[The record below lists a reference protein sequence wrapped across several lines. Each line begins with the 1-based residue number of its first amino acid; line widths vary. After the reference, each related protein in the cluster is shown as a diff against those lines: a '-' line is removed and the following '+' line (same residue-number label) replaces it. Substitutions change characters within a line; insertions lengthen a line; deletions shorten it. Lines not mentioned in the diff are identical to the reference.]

1 MKRLIKLSLGC
12 QLILRLSLILGN
24 FLPIYTTLPVSA
36 ADKVVLKYSILR
48 ESVCISELST
58 LAKTGETSSFVNTYL
73 KMANKQP
80 EDLRRILNQNIDI
93 DPVFLSKILKSFA
106 GDFVLDEVG
115 QVIHT
120 PSRRANRE
128 SLRGALVTSA
138 LSDSNIR
145 VIEILENYPTSEI
158 HVDGDRLADIYQ
170 KINAVVSQIPYLP
183 F

>member
-1 MKRLIKLSLGC
+1 MIKKLIKLSLGC
-12 QLILRLSLILGN
+12 QFKLILILGE
-24 FLPIYTTLPVSA
+24 LLAIYAILPVKA
-36 ADKVVLKYSILR
+36 ADQVILKYSILR

-58 LAKTGETSSFVNTYL
+58 LAKTGETSSSLNTYL
-73 KMANKQP
+73 KIANKQP

-93 DPVFLSKILKSFA
+93 DPVFLLKILKSFA
-106 GDFVLDEVG
+106 GDFLLDEVS

-138 LSDSNIR
+138 LSDRNIR

-170 KINAVVSQIPYLP
+170 QINAVVSKIPHLP

>member
-1 MKRLIKLSLGC
+1 MKKFIKLSLVY
-12 QLILRLSLILGN
+12 RLSLNLILGN
-24 FLPIYTTLPVSA
+24 LGALYAALPVEA
-36 ADKVVLKYSILR
+36 ADKIILKYSILR

-58 LAKTGETSSFVNTYL
+58 LAKTGEISSSLNSYL

-80 EDLRRILNQNIDI
+80 EDLRRILNQNVNV

-106 GDFVLDEVG
+106 GNFVLDKVS

-120 PSRRANRE
+120 PSRRADRE

-138 LSDSNIR
+138 LSDRNIQ

-170 KINAVVSQIPYLP
+170 QIDAVISYTPHLP

>member
-1 MKRLIKLSLGC
+1 MKQFVKLSLVY
-12 QLILRLSLILGN
+12 RLSLNLILGN
-24 FLPIYTTLPVSA
+24 FGALYA
-36 ADKVVLKYSILR
+36 ASSVKAANKIILEYSILR
-48 ESVCISELST
+48 ESVYISELST
-58 LAKTGETSSFVNTYL
+58 LAKTGEISSSLNSYL

-80 EDLRRILNQNIDI
+80 EDLRRILNQNVNV

-106 GDFVLDEVG
+106 GDFVLDKVS

-120 PSRRANRE
+120 PSRRADRE

-158 HVDGDRLADIYQ
+158 HVDGDHLADIYQ
-170 KINAVVSQIPYLP
+170 QIDSVVSHIPHLP

>member
-1 MKRLIKLSLGC
+1 MKKFIKLSLVY
-12 QLILRLSLILGN
+12 RLSLNLILGN
-24 FLPIYTTLPVSA
+24 FGVLYANLPVKA
-36 ADKVVLKYSILR
+36 ADRIILEYSILR

-58 LAKTGETSSFVNTYL
+58 LAKTGETSSALNAYL

-80 EDLRRILNQNIDI
+80 EDLRRILNQNVDV

-106 GDFVLDEVG
+106 GDFILDKVS

-120 PSRRANRE
+120 PSRRADRE

-138 LSDSNIR
+138 LSDRNVR

-158 HVDGDRLADIYQ
+158 HVDGNRLADIYKQ
-170 KINAVVSQIPYLP
+170 IDAVVSHIPHLP

>member
-1 MKRLIKLSLGC
+1 MKKFIKLSLVY
-12 QLILRLSLILGN
+12 RLSLNLILGN
-24 FLPIYTTLPVSA
+24 CGALYAALPVEA
-36 ADKVVLKYSILR
+36 ADKIILEYSILQ

-58 LAKTGETSSFVNTYL
+58 LAKTGEISSSLNSYL
-73 KMANKQP
+73 KMANKEP
-80 EDLRRILNQNIDI
+80 EDLRRILNQNVNV

-106 GDFVLDEVG
+106 GNFVLAQVS

-120 PSRRANRE
+120 PSRRADLE

-138 LSDSNIR
+138 LSDRNIR

-158 HVDGDRLADIYQ
+158 HVDGDRLAGIYQ
-170 KINAVVSQIPYLP
+170 QIDAVVSYIPHLP